1 MINTKEMVGKLISD
15 VDIISLY
22 ENAIDSTCNDNL
34 YMLSLYLRVRAFFY
48 ANDRATEFWSSSKN
62 TTKKKAL

>member
-1 MINTKEMVGKLISD
+1 MVGKLISD

-34 YMLSLYLRVRAFFY
+34 YNLLMNMLSLYLRVRGFSNV
-48 ANDRATEFWSSSKN
+48 NDRTTEFRLSSKN
-62 TTKKKAL
+62 TTKQKAL